1 MLANPSNFGPEG
13 LNESPEKKNEM
24 YRTMNLSK
32 PSAMSPSNKG
42 EKPIS
47 MWDKMTL
54 YDLQKKKIEDIASTE
69 HTKA

>member
-32 PSAMSPSNKG
+32 PSAMESACPNV
-42 EKPIS
+42 
-47 MWDKMTL
+47 
-54 YDLQKKKIEDIASTE
+54 EDSCVESHIGSVCLLRVVDMVG
-69 HTKA
+69 

>member
-1 MLANPSNFGPEG
+1 MNF
-13 LNESPEKKNEM
+13 
-24 YRTMNLSK
+24 TK
-32 PSAMSPSNKG
+32 PSAMSPSKKG

-54 YDLQKKKIEDIASTE
+54 YDLQKKNMEDIASTE